1 MTPSQQTSSVPA
13 GLILSGGGARAAYQV
28 GVLLAIARLLPR
40 HAPNPFPIICGT
52 SAGAI
57 NAAALAAGSCDFK
70 KSVFKLVH
78 AWGALTPDRVYRA
91 GFLQLFRR
99 AGHWV
104 ISLMIGGMGRFNPR
118 SFLDNAPLR
127 DLLSEMIELE
137 GIAQGIE
144 KGCLA
149 ALSITAS
156 GYTSGESVSFF
167 QAAATLEGWRRAK
180 RIGVP
185 VEIGLDHLMASS
197 AIPLVFP
204 AVRIRREYFGDG
216 SVRQIAP
223 ISPAIHLGAR
233 KLLVVGV
240 APQDDEGGSR
250 QRTDA
255 YPSLAQ
261 VAGHLMNS
269 VFLDSMETD
278 LERLTRINRT
288 LTRLPTEGANQLEL
302 QPIEVLSI
310 APSQPLER
318 LSIPHKSTFPP
329 GLRFLLSGLGAFRR
343 QGSVVASYLMFH
355 GEYTRA
361 LIQLGYKDAMAQR
374 RAIESFLGLSPKAH
388 PLPDEA
394 ATIAVD

>member
-1 MTPSQQTSSVPA
+1 MKQAIYKPGKTT

-28 GVLLAIARLLPR
+28 GVLLAIARILPR
-40 HAPNPFPIICGT
+40 RCPNPFPIICGT

-57 NAAALAAGSCDFK
+57 NATALACGAHHFK

-78 AWGALTPDRVYRA
+78 AWETLTPDRVYRA
-91 GFLQLFRR
+91 GLPQLAAR
-99 AGHWV
+99 AAHWV
-104 ISLMIGGMGRFNPR
+104 ISLLVGGMGRHNPR

-127 DLLSEMIELE
+127 SLLDELVE
-137 GIAQGIE
+137 LPNIQANVDA
-144 KGCLA
+144 GCLD

-167 QAAATLEGWRRAK
+167 QGKASFDGWRRAK
-180 RIGVP
+180 RIGTP
-185 VEIGLDHLMASS
+185 TLIDLDHLMASS

-204 AVRIRREYFGDG
+204 AVHINREFFGDG

-240 APQDDEGGSR
+240 APAEEEGALR
-250 QRTDA
+250 QKTDA
-255 YPSLAQ
+255 YPTLAQ

-269 VFLDSMETD
+269 VFLDALETD
-278 LERLTRINRT
+278 LERLKRINRT
-288 LTRLPTEGANQLEL
+288 LSTLPIDQASQLEL
-302 QPIEVLSI
+302 QPIEVLTI

-318 LSIPHKSTFPP
+318 LSIPHKSTFPW
-329 GLRFLLSGLGAFRR
+329 GLRFLLGGLGAFRR
-343 QGSVVASYLMFH
+343 QGSVVASYLLFH

-361 LIQLGYKDAMAQR
+361 LIQLGYKDAMAKR
-374 RAIESFLGLSPKAH
+374 PALEAFLGLVPGQRTD
-388 PLPDEA
+388 PG
-394 ATIAVD
+394 

>member
-1 MTPSQQTSSVPA
+1 MADNVQHKQAPV

-28 GVLLAIARLLPR
+28 GVLLAVARLLPR
-40 HAPNPFPIICGT
+40 RGVNPFPIICGT

-57 NAAALAAGSCDFK
+57 NAAALAAGATDFK
-70 KSVFKLVH
+70 RSVFKLVH

-91 GFLQLFRR
+91 GLLQLFGR

-104 ISLMIGGMGRFNPR
+104 LSLLIGGMGRYNPR

-127 DLLSEMIELE
+127 ELLGEMIDLA
-137 GIAQGIE
+137 GIGQSVEQGS
-144 KGCLA
+144 LV

-167 QAAATLEGWRRAK
+167 QGDPALDGWRRAK

-185 VEIGLDHLMASS
+185 VEIEMDHLMASS

-204 AVRIRREYFGDG
+204 AVHIRREYFGDG

-240 APQDDEGGSR
+240 APQDEHGANR

-269 VFLDSMETD
+269 VFLDSLETD

-288 LTRLPTEGANQLEL
+288 LSKLPNDGASQLEL

-374 RAIESFLGLSPKAH
+374 QALETFLGLSPQAR
-388 PLPDEA
+388 PAGDEA